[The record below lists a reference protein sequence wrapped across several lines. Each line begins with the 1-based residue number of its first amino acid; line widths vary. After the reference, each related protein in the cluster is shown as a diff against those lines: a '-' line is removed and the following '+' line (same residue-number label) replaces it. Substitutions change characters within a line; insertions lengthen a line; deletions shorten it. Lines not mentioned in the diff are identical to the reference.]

1 MKLYYYESDQ
11 YKGVFMSHIIYEKVK
26 QRLQRNELAALRVI
40 L

>member
-11 YKGVFMSHIIYEKVK
+11 YKGVFMIHIIYEQVK
-26 QRLQRNELAALRVI
+26 QRLQRNKLVALRVI